1 MFINL
6 KNFKNKLADLLDGYS
21 DLKEQA
27 KAKIVEQAKE
37 DLEGYKKKEVV
48 DALVIKGLKA
58 LAEKLASPILTIV
71 IDYLIARV
79 PVMTQR
85 IYDHLKERVE
95 GITTEKGKK
104 KNGEK

>member
-6 KNFKNKLADLLDGYS
+6 KNFKNKLAELLDGYS

-27 KAKIVEQAKE
+27 KEKIVQQAKE

-58 LAEKLASPILTIV
+58 LGEKLASPLLTIV
-71 IDYLIARV
+71 IEYLIARV
-79 PVMTQR
+79 PVMTQK
-85 IYDHLKERVE
+85 IYDHLKERVD
-95 GITTEKGKK
+95 GITEKGKK